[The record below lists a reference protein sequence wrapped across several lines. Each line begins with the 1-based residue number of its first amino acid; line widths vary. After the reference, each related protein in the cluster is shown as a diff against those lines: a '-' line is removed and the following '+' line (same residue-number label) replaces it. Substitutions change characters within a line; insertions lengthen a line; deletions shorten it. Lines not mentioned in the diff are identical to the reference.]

1 MDYSNRKFVII
12 SSDEV
17 SSVDFSLV
25 LETSA
30 DTLRYNNDK
39 TKTFVKFDQ
48 DTTPS
53 FLNGKTKYGYEEF
66 IAILDDEN
74 GEWYEDIDIDIDNI

>member
-25 LETSA
+25 LINSA
-30 DTLRYNNDK
+30 DTLRYNNDN

-53 FLNGKTKYGYEEF
+53 FLDGKTQYGHEEF
-66 IAILDDEN
+66 LEILNDEN
-74 GEWYEDIDIDIDNI
+74 GEWYEDIDIDNI

>member
-1 MDYSNRKFVII
+1 MNYPNRKFVII
-12 SSDEV
+12 LSDEV

-30 DTLRYNNDK
+30 DTLRYNNDN

-53 FLNGKTKYGYEEF
+53 FLDGKTQYTHSE
-66 IAILDDEN
+66 ILSILNDTS
-74 GEWYEDIDIDIDNI
+74 GEWYSEE

>member
-25 LETSA
+25 VETSA
-30 DTLRYNNDK
+30 NTLRYNNDN

-48 DTTPS
+48 DTTPD
-53 FLNGKTKYGYEEF
+53 FLDGKTQYTYSE
-66 IAILDDEN
+66 ILSILNDTS
-74 GEWYEDIDIDIDNI
+74 GEWYSEE

>member
-1 MDYSNRKFVII
+1 MNYPNRKFVII

-30 DTLRYNNDK
+30 NTLRYNNDN

-48 DTTPS
+48 DITPS
-53 FLNGKTKYGYEEF
+53 FLDGKTQYGYEEF
-66 IAILDDEN
+66 IEILNNEN
-74 GEWYEDIDIDIDNI
+74 GEWYEDVDIDNI

>member
-1 MDYSNRKFVII
+1 MDHSNRKFVII

-17 SSVDFSLV
+17 NSVDFSLV
-25 LETSA
+25 LETSV
-30 DTLRYNNDK
+30 DTLRYNNDN

-53 FLNGKTKYGYEEF
+53 FLDGKTQYGYEEF
-66 IAILDDEN
+66 LEILNDEN
-74 GEWYEDIDIDIDNI
+74 GEWYKENDI

>member
-66 IAILDDEN
+66 IGILDDEN

>member
-30 DTLRYNNDK
+30 DALRYNNDK

-53 FLNGKTKYGYEEF
+53 FLDGKTQYGYEEF
-66 IAILDDEN
+66 VEILKDKN
-74 GEWYEDIDIDIDNI
+74 GEWYEDIDIDNI

>member
-1 MDYSNRKFVII
+1 MDYPNKKFVII

-25 LETSA
+25 LETST
-30 DTLRYNNDK
+30 DTLRYNNDN

-53 FLNGKTKYGYEEF
+53 FLDGKTKYGYEEF
-66 IAILDDEN
+66 LEILNDEN
-74 GEWYEDIDIDIDNI
+74 GEWYEDIDIDNI

>member
-25 LETSA
+25 VETSA
-30 DTLRYNNDK
+30 NTLRYNNDN

-48 DTTPS
+48 DTTPD
-53 FLNGKTKYGYEEF
+53 FLDGKTQYTYSE
-66 IAILDDEN
+66 ILSILNDTS
-74 GEWYEDIDIDIDNI
+74 GEWYYEE

>member
-1 MDYSNRKFVII
+1 MNYPNRKFVII
-12 SSDEV
+12 LSDEV

-30 DTLRYNNDK
+30 DTLRYNNDN

-48 DTTPS
+48 DTTPD
-53 FLNGKTKYGYEEF
+53 FLDGKTQYTHSE
-66 IAILDDEN
+66 ILSILNDTS
-74 GEWYEDIDIDIDNI
+74 GEWYSEE

>member
-1 MDYSNRKFVII
+1 MNYPNRKFVII
-12 SSDEV
+12 LSDEV

-30 DTLRYNNDK
+30 DTLRYNNDN

-53 FLNGKTKYGYEEF
+53 FLNGKTQYGYEEF
-66 IAILDDEN
+66 IEILNQEN
-74 GEWYEDIDIDIDNI
+74 SEWQIDIDI

>member
-25 LETSA
+25 VETSA
-30 DTLRYNNDK
+30 NTLRYNNAN
-39 TKTFVKFDQ
+39 TKTFVKVDQ
-48 DTTPS
+48 DTTPE
-53 FLNGKTKYGYEEF
+53 FLDGKTQYTYSE
-66 IAILDDEN
+66 ILSILNDTS
-74 GEWYEDIDIDIDNI
+74 GEWYYEE

>member
-25 LETSA
+25 LENSA
-30 DTLRYNNDK
+30 NTLRYNNDK

-53 FLNGKTKYGYEEF
+53 FLNGKTQYGYEEF
-66 IAILDDEN
+66 LEILNDEN
-74 GEWYEDIDIDIDNI
+74 GEWYKENDI